1 MFFEKRYFCVLC
13 RRYERESNM
22 KFMHKNIGVC
32 KAGYEQIKTTKDK
45 TFKASG
51 QLSILLS
58 PYINQGKIKDAVKE
72 FKFSGQRLFGSLF
85 GEMIYEEL
93 KCYDWLYEYDL
104 IIPVPLHE
112 SRLLE
117 RGYNQSK
124 IIAEAMS
131 SKFGIPICRDAL
143 FRTRETKKQ
152 SNLTGLARKKN
163 VQGAFFAYGEELK
176 GKRIILVDDIYTA
189 GETAM
194 ACAEALKDAGVEEVA
209 AITLLKTIY

>member
-1 MFFEKRYFCVLC
+1 
-13 RRYERESNM
+13 M
-22 KFMHKNIGVC
+22 KFVHKDIGVC

-45 TFKASG
+45 TFKTSG

-72 FKFSGQRLFGSLF
+72 FKFSGQRLYGKLF

-93 KCYDWLYEYDL
+93 KSYDWLSEYDL

-112 SRLLE
+112 SRFLE
-117 RGYNQSK
+117 RGYNQSE
-124 IIAEAMS
+124 IIADVLS
-131 SKFGIPICRDAL
+131 LRLKVPICRDAL
-143 FRTRETKKQ
+143 FRIRETKKQ
-152 SNLTGLARKKN
+152 SNLTGIARKEN
-163 VQGAFFAYGEELK
+163 VQGAFFAYGEELI

-194 ACAEALKDAGVEEVA
+194 ACAEALKDAEASEVA